1 MTHYKFS
8 PWTYDD
14 LGYSGGRSISVKVHG
29 FWTDV
34 ISIWVQ
40 RDWSDRAARV
50 ERDWLDKPNWK
61 VTISHSSGGRDTKVV
76 ASDAE
81 AERNFAHAL
90 LAAADVV
97 DMIYANIHLVEAGYQ
112 RRSAE
117 YKQEAELAK
126 KQKEAKIA
134 ADPALGIHRAK
145 EMIER
150 ISADDASCRSIV
162 VYARGADR
170 HDHLRV
176 RVGMKTRFYFNDDS
190 ISKQFAIE
198 MLSQASVRS
207 NLKEE
212 YANA

>member
-1 MTHYKFS
+1 MTQYEFS

-29 FWTDV
+29 YWTDV

-40 RDWSDRAARV
+40 RDWV
-50 ERDWLDKPNWK
+50 KEGTWK

-76 ASDAE
+76 ASDAD
-81 AERNFAHAL
+81 AERNFAYAL
-90 LAAADVV
+90 LEAANVM
-97 DMIYANIHLVEAGYQ
+97 DMINENIHLVEAGFQ

-117 YKQEAELAK
+117 YKQEVELAK
-126 KQKEAKIA
+126 QKLEEKIA
-134 ADPALGIHRAK
+134 ADPELGYRRAK

-150 ISADDASCRSIV
+150 ISADDAPCRSIV
-162 VYARGADR
+162 IHERGADR
-170 HDHLRV
+170 HDYLSV
-176 RVGMKTRFYFNDDS
+176 RVGMKTRFYFNQDP
-190 ISKQFAIE
+190 ISKSAAVDR
-198 MLSQASVRS
+198 LAQASVRS

>member
-1 MTHYKFS
+1 MTQFEFS

-40 RDWSDRAARV
+40 RDWLDRG
-50 ERDWLDKPNWK
+50 NWK

-81 AERNFAHAL
+81 AERNFAYAL
-90 LAAADVV
+90 LEAANVV
-97 DMIYANIHLVEAGYQ
+97 DMINENIHLVEAGFQ

-117 YKQEAELAK
+117 YKQEVELAK
-126 KQKEAKIA
+126 QKLEEKIA
-134 ADPALGIHRAK
+134 ADPELGYRRAK

-150 ISADDASCRSIV
+150 ISADDATCRSIV
-162 VYARGADR
+162 IYQRGADR
-170 HDHLRV
+170 HDYLRA

-190 ISKQFAIE
+190 ISKQAAIE

-207 NLKEE
+207 NLKDQ
-212 YANA
+212 YANGN